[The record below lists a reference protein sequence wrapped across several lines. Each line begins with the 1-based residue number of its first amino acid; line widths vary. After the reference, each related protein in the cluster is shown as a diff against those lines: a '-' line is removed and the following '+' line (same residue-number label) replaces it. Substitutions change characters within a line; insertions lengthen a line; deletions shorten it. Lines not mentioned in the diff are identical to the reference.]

1 MQPCLTAQLLAS
13 LPTAPAAPPQNGA
26 PSSPPKWELGS
37 SPAACSAPASTEK
50 SQQKSEPGERQRGE
64 ELSSAP
70 GVLLEK
76 GCTSRFSLCEALSA
90 SSGPAALD
98 TVLLRDYNL
107 LLSLVGL
114 LPQFTACKHRSR
126 NATRH
131 IRGHVLC
138 LIPHTHHTPWG
149 FTKVKRMWPYR
160 CSAPGGGDLPAS
172 KSCK

>member
-76 GCTSRFSLCEALSA
+76 GCKPDLASVRPSVHHLGQLHWTLCSCGITIYFSPSLDFCLNSLPVSTAPGVLQGTSEATCCA
-90 SSGPAALD
+90 SSL
-98 TVLLRDYNL
+98 T
-107 LLSLVGL
+107 
-114 LPQFTACKHRSR
+114 
-126 NATRH
+126 H
-131 IRGHVLC
+131 I
-138 LIPHTHHTPWG
+138 THHG
-149 FTKVKRMWPYR
+149 
-160 CSAPGGGDLPAS
+160 AS
-172 KSCK
+172 PK